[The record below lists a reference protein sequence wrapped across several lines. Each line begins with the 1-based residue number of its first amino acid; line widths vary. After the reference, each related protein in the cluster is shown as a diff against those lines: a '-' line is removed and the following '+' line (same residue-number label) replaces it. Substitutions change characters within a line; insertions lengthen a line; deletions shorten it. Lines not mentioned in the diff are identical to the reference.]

1 MTLFYVCCIFWVAAG
16 PRSCTV
22 HEVGFSFVTV
32 DMKCICLLVADIQEP
47 GEVQE

>member
-1 MTLFYVCCIFWVAAG
+1 MYVAFSGLLQALDHVQCYEI
-16 PRSCTV
+16 
-22 HEVGFSFVTV
+22 GFSFVTL